1 MISISVKRSNFIL
14 PFSEAAYHANPGA
27 EKKFAASSSHI
38 SQGPHISN
46 FTHFQGHIF
55 IKFSNTSANNNE
67 HKSNLNSFE
76 HTIKF

>member
-14 PFSEAAYHANPGA
+14 AFSEAAYHANPGA

-38 SQGPHISN
+38 SN
-46 FTHFQGHIF
+46 FTYFQGHIF